1 VLKTTWGLSTPFFY
15 ALFFSFVFTVIKP
28 SFPRCYVAEEF
39 ANLSEFPLLFCIKVK
54 NSVRLGTAVAV
65 GGAAGDAVA
74 PPHLTPTPQTLAK
87 NQTKV
92 GKSRATILK

>member
-28 SFPRCYVAEEF
+28 SFPRCYAAEEF

-65 GGAAGDAVA
+65 GGAAGVAVA
-74 PPHLTPTPQTLAK
+74 PPHLRRLRKIRQKLV
-87 NQTKV
+87 KV
-92 GKSRATILK
+92 VQRF